1 MHVTVMIEKQRRS
14 SAVLRPSEAAIVI
27 FSTSFVHML
36 RALFRTAAGKGSR
49 PCTCRAQ
56 PPTTMPSPRISR
68 RHALLSAA
76 GLAAAPLA
84 RSQAHRSAAG
94 TRQGGALVTQIVDT
108 SAAQQD
114 VSKDLLIGSRA
125 AWQDINARGGLRGRP
140 VQHQTLETDGS
151 PAGLRAALQTVR
163 ENPACLALTGTA
175 GAAAASQ
182 LSALLRQEPLD
193 IAHAAPWLQ
202 NAGATADRH
211 TFPIFAPRQ
220 EQIAHALKSL
230 SSMGVAEVGAIYA
243 SAQEQSLYREDVER
257 TAAALKLK
265 LHSYGGADPRALG
278 QRLTPGT
285 PAILLY
291 IGGTPELVQ
300 FTQGLEKQLRQRY
313 VVALADVNLQ
323 TLQQLGAARQ
333 TPVIATQPVPLVSAS
348 LPVVR
353 AYRETLARL
362 FDEPPSPLSLAGFIA
377 ARYTFE
383 VLRSVE
389 GPLTRQSALAAF
401 SRRAPLDLGGFRISF
416 DAQGRGSGYVTQS
429 MLTTD
434 GRVVG

>member
-1 MHVTVMIEKQRRS
+1 MSLPPIPRR
-14 SAVLRPSEAAIVI
+14 
-27 FSTSFVHML
+27 
-36 RALFRTAAGKGSR
+36 RALQS
-49 PCTCRAQ
+49 
-56 PPTTMPSPRISR
+56 
-68 RHALLSAA
+68 LA
-76 GLAAAPLA
+76 GLALPLRA
-84 RSQAHRSAAG
+84 WSQAGRGADAA
-94 TRQGGALVTQIVDT
+94 RQSGPVVTQIVDM

-114 VSKDLLIGSRA
+114 VAKDFLIGSRA
-125 AWQDINARGGLRGRP
+125 AWQEINARGGLRGRP
-140 VQHQTLETDGS
+140 VQHQTLETDSS
-151 PAGLRAALQTVR
+151 PSGLRAALKTVR
-163 ENPACLALTGTA
+163 DNPSCLALSGTS

-182 LSALLRQEPLD
+182 LAALLRQEPLE

-202 NAGATADRH
+202 NAGAAAERH
-211 TFPIFAPRQ
+211 TFSIFASRQ
-220 EQIAHALKSL
+220 EQIAHALRSL
-230 SSMGVAEVGAIYA
+230 SSMGVSEVGAIYA
-243 SAQEQSLYREDVER
+243 SAQEQALYREDVER
-257 TAAALKLK
+257 TAQALKLK
-265 LHSYGGADPRALG
+265 LHSYGGAADLRSLG

-323 TLQQLGAARQ
+323 TLQQLGVARQ
-333 TPVIATQPVPLVSAS
+333 TPVIATQAVPLVSAS

-353 AYRETLARL
+353 AYRDTLARL

-389 GPLTRQSALAAF
+389 GPLTRKSALAAF
-401 SRRAPLDLGGFRISF
+401 SRRAPLDLGGFRIRF
-416 DAQGRGSGYVTQS
+416 DTQGQGSGYVTQS